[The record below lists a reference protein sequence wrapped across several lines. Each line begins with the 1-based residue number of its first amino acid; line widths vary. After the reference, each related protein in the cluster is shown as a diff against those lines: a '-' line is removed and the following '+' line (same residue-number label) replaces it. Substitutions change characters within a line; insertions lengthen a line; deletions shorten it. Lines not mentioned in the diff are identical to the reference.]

1 MSKKKQKLYQPD
13 FKAKIALEAL
23 REEKTLAQISGE
35 HDMHVNNVMNWKKE
49 AIENLPL
56 LFNRSNTEK
65 AAKQELKEKDAQIE
79 ELYNQLGR
87 LTSEVNW
94 LKKKSR
100 ELGLSDQM
108 PGH

>member
-35 HDMHVNNVMNWKKE
+35 HEMHVNNVMNWKKE
-49 AIENLPL
+49 AIENLPMV
-56 LFNRSNTEK
+56 FERGNAQK
-65 AAKQELKEKDAQIE
+65 AVKQELKVKDAQIE

-100 ELGLSDQM
+100 ELGLPDQM